1 MERKKRSVR
10 AQFGRR
16 AGAYARSES
25 HARDRDLDLLLE
37 HLRLRPEDRALD
49 VATGTGFTAIAL
61 RSDVQSVVGLDLTHR
76 MLIEAIRLGASAARS
91 RSATTRLAASV
102 TRSWSATQGLSGTP
116 GIQWVEGDVES
127 LPFRDG
133 AFSVVTCRRAPH
145 HFVHLDRAIGE
156 MLRVLQPDGRIG
168 IVDQIS
174 PEEAVGLR
182 LMEELEALRDASHVH
197 ALTVNEW
204 RAVFERHE
212 IALTFLDV
220 VESAQAFEGW
230 LDLADTEID
239 RRRAIE
245 QALADAP
252 LEARRQIGYEATP
265 ERSFLKR
272 WAVLVGRKR

>member
-1 MERKKRSVR
+1 MERKKSSVR

-25 HARDRDLDLLLE
+25 HARDRDLELLLE

-61 RSDVQSVVGLDLTHR
+61 RSDVHSVVGLDLTHR
-76 MLIEAIRLGASAARS
+76 MLLEAIRLAASAARS
-91 RSATTRLAASV
+91 RSAA
-102 TRSWSATQGLSGTP
+102 QGLADTP

-145 HFVHLDRAIGE
+145 HFVHLDRGIGE

-182 LMEELEALRDASHVH
+182 LMEDLEALRDASHVH
-197 ALTVNEW
+197 TLTVNEW

-252 LEARRQIGYEATP
+252 PEARRQIGYEATP

>member
-1 MERKKRSVR
+1 MERKKSSVR
-10 AQFGRR
+10 AQFARR

-61 RSDVQSVVGLDLTHR
+61 RSHVRSVVGLDLTHR
-76 MLIEAIRLGASAARS
+76 MLLEAR
-91 RSATTRLAASV
+91 RLATSEHI
-102 TRSWSATQGLSGTP
+102 R
-116 GIQWVEGDVES
+116 WVEADVEA
-127 LPFRDG
+127 LPFRNQ

-174 PEEAVGLR
+174 PEEAAGLR

-239 RRRAIE
+239 RRRSIE

-252 LEARRQIGYEATP
+252 PEARRQIGYEATP